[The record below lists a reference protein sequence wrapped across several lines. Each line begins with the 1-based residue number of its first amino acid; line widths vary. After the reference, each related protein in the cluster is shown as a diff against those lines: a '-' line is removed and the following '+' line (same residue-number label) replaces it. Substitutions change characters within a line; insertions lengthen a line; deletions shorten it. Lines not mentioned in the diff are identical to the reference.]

1 MRSRV
6 VSIRHPDPVTGPQPH
21 PIHGPGSGSDG
32 RGSEGARRALLLA
45 GIAFALLVAGFW
57 AVIALDGTFPGD
69 TGNAAEV
76 KEQHFHGLALTPAH
90 VLDRLGRLP
99 LTAIVIIVFCAWAW
113 RAFGWRHAV
122 LAFSTLGVSVL
133 TWVIKT
139 IADRTRPSGA
149 GLSTPSFPSGHTT
162 WTTAVFGL
170 AAVLLWQRGH
180 RVWAGTCVVVI
191 ATMGPARVMLG
202 VHWTSDV
209 LAGYAVG
216 LAWLIVLVLFGLP
229 WAAAD
234 GRPTES
240 ADARLAPPSPE

>member
-1 MRSRV
+1 V
-6 VSIRHPDPVTGPQPH
+6 VSIRHPETVTGPQPQ
-21 PIHGPGSGSDG
+21 PADGPVSWSDG
-32 RGSEGARRALLLA
+32 RSPRAVRRALLLA
-45 GIAFALLVAGFW
+45 AVALTLLVAGFW

-69 TGNAAEV
+69 TGNATEV
-76 KEQHFHGLALTPAH
+76 REQHFHGLALGPAH
-90 VLDRLGRLP
+90 ALDRLGRFP
-99 LTAIVIIVFCAWAW
+99 LTAIVIVIFCAWAW

-122 LAFSTLGVSVL
+122 LAFGTLGVSVL

-139 IADRTRPSGA
+139 IADRHRPPGA
-149 GLSTPSFPSGHTT
+149 GLTTASFPSGHTT

-170 AAVLLWQRGH
+170 AAVLLWRRGH
-180 RVWAGTCVVVI
+180 RVWAGACVVVI
-191 ATMGPARVMLG
+191 AAMGPARVMLG

-234 GRPTES
+234 GRPSTS

>member
-1 MRSRV
+1 MTGP
-6 VSIRHPDPVTGPQPH
+6 HPDLA
-21 PIHGPGSGSDG
+21 DG
-32 RGSEGARRALLLA
+32 APSRTEGRLSAGVRRALSLA
-45 GIAFALLVAGFW
+45 GIALALLVAGLW

-76 KEQHFHGLALTPAH
+76 SEQHFHGLALAPAH
-90 VLDRLGRLP
+90 ALDRLGRFP

-133 TWVIKT
+133 TWAIKT
-139 IADRTRPSGA
+139 IAERTRPPGA
-149 GLSTPSFPSGHTT
+149 ALSTPSFPSGHTT

-180 RVWAGTCVVVI
+180 RVSAGVCVVVI

-209 LAGYAVG
+209 LAAYAVG
-216 LAWLIVLVLFGLP
+216 LVWLIVLVLFGLP

-234 GRPTES
+234 GRPTDG